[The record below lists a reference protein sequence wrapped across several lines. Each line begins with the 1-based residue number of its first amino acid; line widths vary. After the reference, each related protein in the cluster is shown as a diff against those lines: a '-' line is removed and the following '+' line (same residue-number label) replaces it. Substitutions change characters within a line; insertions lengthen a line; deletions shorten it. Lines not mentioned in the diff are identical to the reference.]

1 MIRVLALVGG
11 LSGAAGLSQFP
22 EFSQQYLQ
30 RLAGAVDEL
39 TAVVAAFDASAEGF
53 GLTRTEALQEMGS
66 SPFQNQ
72 LRADMEGNIAR
83 LDRLRADY
91 AALSGTA
98 PLERL
103 TMVWRMNDTDLA
115 TRTWADF
122 QPALPLTQA
131 GAVSSGIGFIGGW
144 LMLSGMLSLLSWPFR
159 RRRKQPSPRRE
170 PVLRQD
176 PGKLAQYVKSESQ
189 RPSLHRKPEEMFEM

>member
-11 LSGAAGLSQFP
+11 LGGAVTLSQFP
-22 EFSQQYLQ
+22 EYSQQYLQ

-53 GLTRTEALQEMGS
+53 GLSREAALENMGGTA
-66 SPFQNQ
+66 FQNQ

-83 LDRLRADY
+83 LERLSADY

-103 TMVWRMNDTDLA
+103 TMAWRLKDADLVA
-115 TRTWADF
+115 RTWEDF
-122 QPALPLTQA
+122 QPAVPLTQA
-131 GAVSSGIGFIGGW
+131 GAVSAGIGFGAGW
-144 LMLSGMLSLLSWPFR
+144 LMLFAVVSLLSWPFR
-159 RRRKQPSPRRE
+159 HGFRHGKEHSAPRKEPILRRDMEKT
-170 PVLRQD
+170 
-176 PGKLAQYVKSESQ
+176 G
-189 RPSLHRKPEEMFEM
+189 